1 MAGPGREQWGA
12 EAAPWRSPTSG
23 ALRVL
28 VEAARGVVL
37 GAHTPAHGGPRRL
50 VRHLRA
56 LVRPAAASASSSAA
70 AAATEPR
77 TGAPLRSP
85 AAAQPPPPSPLHPLP
100 WLGPFLRAHFYLS
113 PRAAR
118 PAGLA
123 RAPPSPPARPR
134 QARAGPSRAGRS
146 ARLAPSQPR
155 TPASRRAPHRRRPSA
170 RPHRPP
176 PRGAALR
183 TRGLGSAGP
192 ARNGRR
198 GRGRGR
204 PRADWLQDGA
214 ASGELGRWGEEGRGG
229 EL

>member
-50 VRHLRA
+50 VRHLRT
-56 LVRPAAASASSSAA
+56 LVRAA
-70 AAATEPR
+70 AAAASSGATAELR

-85 AAAQPPPPSPLHPLP
+85 AAAQPPPPSPLHPPP

-118 PAGLA
+118 SAGLA
-123 RAPPSPPARPR
+123 RAPPSPSAQPR

-155 TPASRRAPHRRRPSA
+155 TPASRRAPRRRLPSA
-170 RPHRPP
+170 RTHRPP

-183 TRGLGSAGP
+183 THGLGSARP
-192 ARNGRR
+192 ARNRR
-198 GRGRGR
+198 GRAG
-204 PRADWLQDGA
+204 PLEA
-214 ASGELGRWGEEGRGG
+214 AL
-229 EL
+229 